1 MDTTIIIIINKNFSH
16 NYNNKHYNNHGYNN
30 MNYNQYQGGNYWN
43 TNKKQK

>member
-1 MDTTIIIIINKNFSH
+1 MDTTIIIIIIKTFH